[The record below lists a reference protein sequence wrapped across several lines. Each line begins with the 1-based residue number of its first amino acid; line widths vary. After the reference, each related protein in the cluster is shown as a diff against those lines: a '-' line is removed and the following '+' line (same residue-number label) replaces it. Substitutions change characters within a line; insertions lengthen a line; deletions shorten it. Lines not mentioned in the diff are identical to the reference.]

1 MITYIYT
8 EAMNNNFMQWT
19 DQNWVLF
26 RTYGGENSEGMVYN
40 VSAASQKNMLAHA
53 EILRL

>member
-26 RTYGGENSEGMVYN
+26 RIYGEKNSEGMVYN